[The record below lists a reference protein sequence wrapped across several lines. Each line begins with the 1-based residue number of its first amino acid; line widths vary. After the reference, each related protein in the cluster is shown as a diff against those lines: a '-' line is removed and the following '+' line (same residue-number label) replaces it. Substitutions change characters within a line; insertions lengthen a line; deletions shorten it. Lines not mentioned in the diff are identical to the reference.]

1 MLYPMIGQMVF
12 SVFFGANPTKTSQ
25 TTLGSFWMDLLMPFG
40 LEKFTLIPLEYSVDF
55 MMWIAKVV
63 RKLPHS
69 DIHVAGFTNL
79 GIAIVSIGFFIFCIN
94 TQKRIK
100 LSGLIIAIAGCFF
113 VHKKD
118 NIILL
123 VSTKAFAVRHDMIS
137 NSDDKKFIF
146 SSRQRDRFSQE
157 VWQGK
162 IGKDNFLKES
172 LNALL
177 KKKKFDITECN
188 SDFCIVKNKNNI
200 ILFI

>member
-1 MLYPMIGQMVF
+1 M
-12 SVFFGANPTKTSQ
+12 
-25 TTLGSFWMDLLMPFG
+25 
-40 LEKFTLIPLEYSVDF
+40 
-55 MMWIAKVV
+55 
-63 RKLPHS
+63 
-69 DIHVAGFTNL
+69 
-79 GIAIVSIGFFIFCIN
+79 
-94 TQKRIK
+94 
-100 LSGLIIAIAGCFF
+100 FF

-200 ILFI
+200 IVILNSHIQEEGLAKCNQIQPKIFINMYDDTACRTAQNNITHSDLKKHGTHVINENLEVIRSVEN